1 MSEASGQSGR
11 ICTNAR
17 LDRSRPL
24 SVRGRRLLRLSGTST
39 IGDTMYRT
47 ELMFEDAHDEFA
59 TVLIFA
65 SLGLTHSFF
74 SIQKI
79 GLTEIDHLCD
89 VFLKI

>member
-1 MSEASGQSGR
+1 
-11 ICTNAR
+11 
-17 LDRSRPL
+17 
-24 SVRGRRLLRLSGTST
+24 
-39 IGDTMYRT
+39 MYRT